1 MLTKMTRDVFTMAEA
16 TGVPVYPNTQNPL
29 PGIDVVRATDDAGVE
44 VSATMQDQEGWV
56 CE

>member
-1 MLTKMTRDVFTMAEA
+1 MTRDVFTMAEA

-29 PGIDVVRATDDAGVE
+29 PGIDVVRATNDAGVE
-44 VSATMQDQEGWV
+44 ISGTPEDEEDWV